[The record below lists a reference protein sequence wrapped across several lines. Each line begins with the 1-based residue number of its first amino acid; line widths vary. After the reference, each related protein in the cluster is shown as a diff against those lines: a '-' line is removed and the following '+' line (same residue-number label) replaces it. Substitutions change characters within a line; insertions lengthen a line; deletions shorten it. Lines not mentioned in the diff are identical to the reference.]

1 MRRLV
6 SLFSM
11 LALLVVMSIPGS
23 AFDGAAADTVHEAPV
38 TAADMADMMA
48 DCCAS
53 ADGAMHHAAG
63 ACPMDCATGV
73 PALQPASI
81 ATDAGLMLRRDASL
95 PERLGTTRFRPPIAA

>member
-1 MRRLV
+1 MKRFV
-6 SLFSM
+6 GLFSM
-11 LALLVVMSIPGS
+11 LALLVVMAIPGS
-23 AFDGAAADTVHEAPV
+23 AFDGAAADTVHEAPI

-73 PALQPASI
+73 PALQPTSLI
-81 ATDAGLMLRRDASL
+81 TDAGLVLLRDASL
-95 PERLGTTRFRPPIAA
+95 PEGLDTTRFRPPIAA

>member
-1 MRRLV
+1 MKRFV
-6 SLFSM
+6 GLFSM

-23 AFDGAAADTVHEAPV
+23 AFDGAAADTVHEAPI

-73 PALQPASI
+73 PAPQPASLM
-81 ATDAGLMLRRDASL
+81 TDAGLMLLRDASL
-95 PERLGTTRFRPPIAA
+95 PEGSGTTRFRPPIAA